1 MSSYT
6 GLYVQR
12 LNNGEIHSV
21 QVTDPFDN
29 LLTLEP
35 AVYIQ
40 RQINP
45 PIAQLPDVNDFKPT
59 ASAREVSP
67 VVLAL
72 AKWVKG
78 EKVSDEALYRM
89 QQFGFICRGSDG
101 HLQITQVGKEA
112 LSVNGLV

>member
-12 LNNGEIHSV
+12 LSNGEIHSV
-21 QVTDPFDN
+21 QVTDSFDN

-45 PIAQLPDVNDFKPT
+45 PIAQLPDVNDFNPT
-59 ASAREVSP
+59 ASAQVVSP

-72 AKWVKG
+72 AKWVNG
-78 EKVSDEALYRM
+78 EMVSDEALDLM
-89 QQFGFICRGSDG
+89 QQFGFIYPGSVG
-101 HLQITQVGKEA
+101 HFQITPGGQEA
-112 LSVNGLV
+112 LSENDLV